1 MAGFLC
7 KQVSPYNFTFSTDTT
22 VGATPSGELR
32 FDDGTAA
39 NIGNMFVNLYDADGI
54 NRQDWLDSFYT
65 SDVAGRDLLTL
76 SYKKYTTLGVATVT
90 SGSPTIITTSG
101 AHNLTAGDTVRISG
115 TGAEPE
121 VNQDWVVLATTVA
134 TTFTIDNNNATAA
147 GPGGTVKAF
156 GEYVMADVIF
166 EIKGTSVA
174 VADGIATVSVDFI
187 SGTLAAD
194 GTDVTLSYNKAGVVP
209 YKFWYGNCTRV
220 QEGLGLC
227 SSVNGAWVPAVTVCK
242 EEL

>member
-7 KQVSPYNFTFSTDTT
+7 KQVAPYNFEFSTDTT
-22 VGATPSGELR
+22 VGGTPSGEVR
-32 FDDGTAA
+32 FNNGTASS
-39 NIGNMFVNLYDADGI
+39 ITNMFINLYDADNI
-54 NRQDWLDSFYT
+54 KRQDWLDSFYT
-65 SDVAGRDLLTL
+65 SEVAGRDLLTL
-76 SYKKYTTLGVATVT
+76 TYKDYDTLGVATIT
-90 SGSPTIITTSG
+90 AATPTVITTSVV
-101 AHNLTAGDTVRISG
+101 HNLTAGDTVKIAT
-115 TGAEPE
+115 TGAVPD
-121 VNQDWVVLATTVA
+121 VDGNWVVLTVA
-134 TTFTIDNNNATAA
+134 SSVSFTIDTGVATAA
-147 GPGGTVKAF
+147 GPGGTVEAY
-156 GEYVMADVIF
+156 GDYVMADVIF

-174 VADGIATVSVDFI
+174 VADGIATVSVDYI